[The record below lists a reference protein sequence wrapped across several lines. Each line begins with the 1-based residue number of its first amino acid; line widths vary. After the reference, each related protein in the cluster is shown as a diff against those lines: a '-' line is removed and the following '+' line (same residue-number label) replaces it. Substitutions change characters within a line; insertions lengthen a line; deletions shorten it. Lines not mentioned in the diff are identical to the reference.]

1 MCRDVYVRTNLA
13 QVQVGRLAVT
23 VRAKPIDLP
32 CGSERSKALAT
43 SATDK
48 DSRWDRSGETRD
60 RPLVQY
66 IALFVEGA
74 AGNILATCWLQASL
88 CLLITCAE
96 GALHIITLIAVF
108 WFLGIG

>member
-23 VRAKPIDLP
+23 VRAKLTDLSSV
-32 CGSERSKALAT
+32 GQGLQALAT

-60 RPLVQY
+60 RPLVQ
-66 IALFVEGA
+66 F
-74 AGNILATCWLQASL
+74 SL
-88 CLLITCAE
+88 
-96 GALHIITLIAVF
+96 
-108 WFLGIG
+108 